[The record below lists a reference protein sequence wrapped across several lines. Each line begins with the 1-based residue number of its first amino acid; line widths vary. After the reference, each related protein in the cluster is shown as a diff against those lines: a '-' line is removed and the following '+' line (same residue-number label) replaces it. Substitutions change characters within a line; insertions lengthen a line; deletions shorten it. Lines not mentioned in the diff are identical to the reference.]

1 MAAPSPS
8 ARVDP
13 LGARLLDGYRCLTAL
28 SSQVNASMWEIGVTP
43 PGLDGGDAI
52 DTTTMHNDVY
62 RTVSSRALK
71 TMTAGTVRGAY
82 DPRIYTTFVSLINDE
97 DNTVTTHFPN
107 GDSLAYYGFLQ
118 NFEPDEL
125 VEGEM
130 PEASFTITPTNYDV
144 NAGTEESPVLTQ
156 AAGT

>member
-13 LGARLLDGYRCLTAL
+13 LGARLLDGYRCLSAL
-28 SSQVNASMWEIGVTP
+28 SAQPNASFWEIGITP

-52 DTTTMHNDVY
+52 DTSTMHNDIY
-62 RTVSSRALK
+62 RTASSRALK
-71 TMTAGTVRGAY
+71 TLTASTIRGAY
-82 DPRIYTTFVSLINDE
+82 DPRIYTTFISLINNE
-97 DNTVTTHFPN
+97 NNTVTTHFPN

-130 PEASFTITPTNYDV
+130 PEASFTVTPTNQDPTTG
-144 NAGTEESPVLTQ
+144 AEESPVLTQ